1 MQLASL
7 MIDKNTHTDGAAI
20 TGTAEPQ
27 LAAEAARLGL
37 EPGVTA
43 ALGPAIDQARLVSYP
58 PGSTLYN
65 EGTGI
70 EALYVVRRGIIKL
83 LRYVGDGSARIVRL
97 HNRASI
103 IGLNGLLGEAHDH
116 TAIAV
121 DEVQV
126 YQLPLVLLMPLRDND
141 PAAYSCLIEQ
151 WGHYLNSADTWIS
164 EFSSGP
170 IRSRVARLLRF
181 LVEFDS
187 ETGSEELKLLTGV
200 EMAEVLGVTPESVS
214 RVIADFK
221 RCEILRPLEGAGQM
235 EHYRCNLEALEHE
248 SHK

>member
-1 MQLASL
+1 MQLVVQ
-7 MIDKNTHTDGAAI
+7 MIDENTPMDGAAN

-27 LAAEAARLGL
+27 LAAEAVRLGL
-37 EPGVTA
+37 ESGVITA
-43 ALGPAIDQARLVSYP
+43 LEPAIDQARLVRYP

-65 EGTGI
+65 EGAEI
-70 EALYVVRRGIIKL
+70 EALYVIRRGMIKL

-103 IGLNGLLGEAHDH
+103 IGLNGLLGETHDH

-126 YQLPLVLLMPLRDND
+126 YQLPMVLLMSLRDDD

-151 WGHYLNSADTWIS
+151 WGRYLNSADTWIS

-170 IRSRVARLLRF
+170 IRSRVARFLRF
-181 LVEFDS
+181 LVDFDS
-187 ETGSEELKLLTGV
+187 DTGTEELTLLTGV

-221 RCEILRPLEGAGQM
+221 RSDILKQLEGAGQM
-235 EHYRCNLEALEHE
+235 ERYRCNLEALEHE
-248 SHK
+248 SHN